1 MADSDL
7 KALEFEQI
15 RRLLERLTATP
26 YGADAARGLEPAPDV
41 ATAQRMQVAVS
52 AARGLLESGTAF
64 NFSGTPDIRAALRQA
79 AATGSVLSGTA
90 LQHVAL
96 VIALGARLEPVVREH
111 PSLYGRPEDLV
122 EAGAFGASVQA
133 AVLANGQIRPEAT
146 PKLADLHRQWCEVRD
161 QVVALLT
168 EKLAAAYPGAGD
180 GRDRIIW
187 TGNRGALSVPVAV
200 AEPMKGV
207 RRGSAAN
214 GRDQV
219 IEPLEV
225 VALNNRLETANGL
238 QEAEQ
243 AVVRRSLTDQMRAQL
258 PGLERLLGALT
269 WLDLAVAAARLS
281 IQMNASPP
289 TLTEEPA
296 VVLDRAFH
304 PGLLLQFAAH
314 QGAAPVPLSLRLDPG
329 QPMLIITGPN
339 TGGKTVVLKT
349 VGLLTLM
356 AQCGLHLPSEGPC
369 IIGSFRRIV
378 VGIGDAQSLYHHLS
392 TFAGHVEV
400 LKRLMQEADANTLV
414 LLDELGTGTD
424 PEEGAALAMAVLD
437 ELAQRGVRALITT
450 HLPPLRSYATGR
462 NGVTSASMEFDRE
475 RLEPTYQ
482 LSIGTVGVSHGLTIA
497 GRNGLPE
504 PLIERA
510 RAYLERIATH

>member
-41 ATAQRMQVAVS
+41 ATAQRMQAAVT
-52 AARGLLESGTAF
+52 AARTLLESGTVL

-79 AATGSVLSGTA
+79 SATGSMLSGTA
-90 LQHVAL
+90 LHHVGL
-96 VIALGARLEPVVREH
+96 VIALGARMEPVVRQH
-111 PSLYGRPEDLV
+111 PSLYGRAEDLIG
-122 EAGAFGASVQA
+122 AGAFGASVQA
-133 AVLANGQIRPEAT
+133 AVQANGQIRPDAT
-146 PKLADLHRQWCEVRD
+146 PRLAELHQQWRGIRD
-161 QVVALLT
+161 QVVAVLG
-168 EKLAAAYPGAGD
+168 EKLAAVCPGPEA
-180 GRDRIIW
+180 RERIVW
-187 TGNRGALSVPVAV
+187 NGNRGALSLPVAA
-200 AEPMKGV
+200 AESLKGV

-219 IEPLEV
+219 IEPLEA
-225 VALNNRLETANGL
+225 VALNNRLEAANGQ

-243 AVVRRSLTDQMRAQL
+243 AVLRRALTDELRLVL
-258 PGLERLLGALT
+258 PALERLLGALT
-269 WLDLAVAAARLS
+269 WLDLAVAAARFS
-281 IQMNASPP
+281 MQMNASPP
-289 TLTEEPA
+289 LLTDAP
-296 VVLDRAFH
+296 VVILDRAFH
-304 PGLLLQFAAH
+304 PGLLLQFAAN
-314 QGAAPVPLSLRLDPG
+314 QGAAPVPLSLRLDPA

-356 AQCGLHLPSEGPC
+356 AQCGLHVPSEGAC
-369 IIGSFRRIV
+369 TIGGFHRVV

-400 LKRLMQEADANTLV
+400 LKRLMQEADGNTLV

-462 NGVTSASMEFDRE
+462 NGVTSASMEFDQE
-475 RLEPTYQ
+475 RLVPTFQ

-510 RAYLERIATH
+510 RVYLERIATR